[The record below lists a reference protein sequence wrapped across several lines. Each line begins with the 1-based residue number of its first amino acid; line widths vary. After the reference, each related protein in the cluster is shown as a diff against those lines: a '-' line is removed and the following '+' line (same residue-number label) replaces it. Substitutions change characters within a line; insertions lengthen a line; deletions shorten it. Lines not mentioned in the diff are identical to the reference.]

1 MTDVLESREAH
12 MAFCLAVYG
21 RFLTSNKRK
30 KIYFPHPDETSN
42 RSILVY
48 LSFVNMV
55 QNRGNLI
62 PC

>member
-1 MTDVLESREAH
+1 

-42 RSILVY
+42 RSNIGVFI
-48 LSFVNMV
+48 FVNMV
-55 QNRGNLI
+55 QNRAT
-62 PC
+62 